1 MSAAMET
8 PCTGI
13 CRLDPHTGFC
23 SGCGRTAAEIA
34 GWLACSPQ
42 ERRAIMAALPAR
54 LAEPAEQESSREVH
68 D

>member
-1 MSAAMET
+1 MSAAIET

-13 CRLDPHTGFC
+13 CRLDPNTGFC
-23 SGCGRTAAEIA
+23 VGCGRTMAEIG

-54 LAEPAEQESSREVH
+54 LDELAEQASSREVQ